1 MRWSVAI
8 LAVMLA
14 STAWPAGPA
23 GPDDATRAEIAHL
36 LQHLES
42 SGCQFQRNGSWFAPT
57 RAAAHLNQKYEYLLK
72 KGLVTSAETFIE
84 RAATQ
89 SSASGKP
96 YSVKCGDTAAVP
108 SAAWLKEELERFR
121 CQSHASRCV
130 SSTD

>member
-1 MRWSVAI
+1 MKGSIAI

-14 STAWPAGPA
+14 STAWSA
-23 GPDDATRAEIAHL
+23 GPDDAARAEIAHL
-36 LQHLES
+36 LRYLES
-42 SGCQFQRNGSWFAPT
+42 SGCQFQRNGSWFAPA
-57 RAAAHLNQKYEYLLK
+57 RAAAHLEQKYEYLLK

-89 SSASGKP
+89 SSASGRT
-96 YSVKCGDTAAVP
+96 YSVKCGDAAAVP
-108 SAAWLKEELERFR
+108 SAVWLKEELGRFR